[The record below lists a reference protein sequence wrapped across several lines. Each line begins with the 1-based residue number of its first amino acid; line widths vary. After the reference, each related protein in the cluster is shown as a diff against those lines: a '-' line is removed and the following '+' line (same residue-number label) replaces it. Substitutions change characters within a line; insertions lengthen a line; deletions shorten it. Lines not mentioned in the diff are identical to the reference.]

1 MSGPKGWISLHRKL
15 QNNWVWK
22 ADKKFTKGQAWVDI
36 LLLVN
41 HEPDTVFFNSEVVQV
56 DEGEHITSE
65 IKLSE
70 RWGWSRT
77 KVRNFLDLLEEDGM
91 ILNKKDKGKRTRLKV
106 LNYGD
111 YQKSENNGRTTKKQ
125 GNPSK
130 RDNKKNNRKTGSN
143 PYDDSDNAE
152 VENNKKTGKK
162 TGDEQCNPTKKNTN
176 NNYNKL
182 NNNKPSASGKSDND
196 SGDEFSISQKENGF
210 YDYPE
215 EFERIYNL
223 YPSHRGTKKSHWRKW
238 AATRR
243 KGVPQ
248 EALEQAV
255 KAYAAECKRNGTN
268 EQYIKQLKTFVGP
281 DEHWREYL
289 NKNTES
295 DQEDKEQKR
304 LEEMRRKQIE
314 RVEKYG

>member
-1 MSGPKGWISLHRKL
+1 MPGPKGWISLHRKL

-41 HEPDTVFFNSEVVQV
+41 HEPGTIFFNSEVVQV

-91 ILNKKDKGKRTRLKV
+91 ILNKKEKGKRTRLKV

-111 YQKSENNGRTTKKQ
+111 YQKSENNGRTIKKQ
-125 GNPSK
+125 GNPPK
-130 RDNKKNNRKTGSN
+130 RDNRKNNRKTGSN

-182 NNNKPSASGKSDND
+182 NNNKPSETSDSD
-196 SGDEFSISQKENGF
+196 SSGDEFSISQKENGR
-210 YDYPE
+210 YDYPDPYE
-215 EFERIYNL
+215 EIYSL
-223 YPSHRGTKKSHWRKW
+223 YPYQRGNKLAGWRKW
-238 AATRR
+238 AAVRR
-243 KGVPQ
+243 RGTPQ
-248 EALEQAV
+248 KELEDAV
-255 KAYAAECKRNGTN
+255 KAYAAKCKREGTE
-268 EQYIKQLKTFVGP
+268 EQWVMHIKKFFGP
-281 DEHWREYL
+281 DRYYEEYL
-289 NKNTES
+289 NQ
-295 DQEDKEQKR
+295 DAGPVGEDKEQKR
-304 LEEMRRKQIE
+304 LEEIRRKQLERIE
-314 RVEKYG
+314 QQYG